1 MDSKLKKQYEK
12 EIDAP
17 FNDGLT
23 GLFNHGFFQIALEGE
38 VKRSQRYGHSFTLA
52 LIDIDSFSL
61 YNKQHG
67 HVQGDYLLKKIARLI
82 KKNLRQS
89 DLAARFSGDVF
100 AVILTK
106 SQADYALAAMER
118 IRKAAEKLSDEDPE
132 GSSVS
137 IGMASHPK
145 DAMHAETLVEM
156 AQEALQKAKARGKNR
171 IHFFQK
177 EKIMEEHRPKIL
189 IVDDDP
195 KNLKLLEAILLP
207 LNFSVIKASNGE
219 EAISMVNRLDVDMV
233 LLDIMMP
240 KMDGYEACRRLKG
253 SEATRLIPVVM
264 VTALDDMEAKI
275 KSIEAGADDFITKPP
290 NKLELLARTKSL
302 INVKKLNN
310 KLISIEDVLFSLA
323 NAVEAKDEYTQGHV
337 WRVSNLAM
345 ALGKKVGLPAGEID
359 ALRFGGILHDIG
371 KIGVPGE
378 ILNKPGPL
386 SDEEWKVIRTHPSTG
401 FKICQPLGKT
411 LGPALEV
418 IRHHHEK
425 LDGSG
430 YPDGLKGE
438 EISKVAR
445 IMSIVDIYDSLIT
458 DRPYRKRLPKKKAI
472 GTLLV
477 EASEGKLDKYMV
489 NVLIKIESE
498 TGKDHIHHA
507 DSSRPSEELDAEL
520 SGKGTPEGE

>member
-1 MDSKLKKQYEK
+1 MDSKLKKHYAK

-17 FNDGLT
+17 FNDCLT

-38 VKRSQRYGHSFTLA
+38 VKRSQRYGYSFTLA
-52 LIDIDSFSL
+52 LVDIDSFSL
-61 YNKQHG
+61 YNKQRS

-82 KKNLRQS
+82 KKNLRKS

-100 AVILTK
+100 ALILTK
-106 SQADYALAAMER
+106 SQTDYALAAMER
-118 IRKAAEKLSDEDPE
+118 IRKAAEKLSDEDSE
-132 GSSVS
+132 TSTVS
-137 IGMASHPK
+137 IGMVSHPR
-145 DAMHAETLVEM
+145 DATHAETLIEM
-156 AQEALQKAKARGKNR
+156 AQEALRKAKARGKNR

-177 EKIMEEHRPKIL
+177 EKIKGDWKPKIL
-189 IVDDDP
+189 VVDDDP
-195 KNLKLLEAILLP
+195 KNIKLLEAILLP
-207 LNFSVIKASNGE
+207 LNFNVIKASDGA
-219 EAISMVNRLDVDMV
+219 EAVSIVNHVDTDMV
-233 LLDIMMP
+233 LMDIMMP

-253 SEATRLIPVVM
+253 SETTRLTPVVM
-264 VTALDDMEAKI
+264 VTALDDMDAKI

-323 NAVEAKDEYTQGHV
+323 NAVEAKDTYTQGHI
-337 WRVSNLAM
+337 WRVSNLAI
-345 ALGKKVGLPAGEID
+345 ALGKKVGLPVGEID
-359 ALRFGGILHDIG
+359 ALRLGGILHDIG

-378 ILNKPGPL
+378 ILNKPAPL
-386 SDEEWKVIRTHPSTG
+386 SDEEWKVIRTHPITG
-401 FKICQPLGKT
+401 FKICKPLGKT

-458 DRPYRKRLPKKKAI
+458 DRPYRKRIPKKKVI
-472 GTLLV
+472 GILLA
-477 EASEGKLDKYMV
+477 EADEGKLDKYLV
-489 NVLIKIESE
+489 KVLIKLECE
-498 TGKDHIHHA
+498 LGGDHRSSS
-507 DSSRPSEELDAEL
+507 DSSQTEEEMM
-520 SGKGTPEGE
+520 PEGE

>member
-1 MDSKLKKQYEK
+1 MDSKLKKQYEE
-12 EIDAP
+12 EINAP
-17 FNDGLT
+17 FTDCLT
-23 GLFNHGFFQIALEGE
+23 GLFNHGFFQIALERE
-38 VKRSQRYGHSFTLA
+38 VKKSQRYGYSFTLA

-61 YNKQHG
+61 YNKQRG
-67 HVQGDYLLKKIARLI
+67 HVHGDQLLKKVAGLI
-82 KKNLRQS
+82 KKSLRKS

-100 AVILTK
+100 AAILTK
-106 SQADYALAAMER
+106 SQADYALSAMER
-118 IRKAAEKLSDEDPE
+118 IRKAVGKLSDEDSMRP
-132 GSSVS
+132 SVS
-137 IGMASHPK
+137 IGMASYPK
-145 DAMHAETLVEM
+145 DATHTETLVEM
-156 AQEALQKAKARGKNR
+156 ANEALRKAKARGKNR

-177 EKIMEEHRPKIL
+177 ENIRENRLPTIL

-195 KNLKLLEAILLP
+195 KNLKLLEATLLP
-207 LNFSVIKASNGE
+207 LKFNVIKASNGE
-219 EAISMVNRLDVDMV
+219 EALSIVVRLDVDMV

-240 KMDGYEACRRLKG
+240 RMNGYEVCRRLKG

-264 VTALDDMEAKI
+264 VTALDDMDAKI
-275 KSIEAGADDFITKPP
+275 KCIEAGADDFITKPP

-310 KLISIEDVLFSLA
+310 KLISVEDVLFSLA
-323 NAVEAKDEYTQGHV
+323 NAVEAKDQYTQGHV

-345 ALGKKVGLPAGEID
+345 AVGRKAGLPAEEID

-371 KIGVPGE
+371 KIGIPGE

-386 SDEEWKVIRTHPSTG
+386 NKDEWEVVRTHPGTG
-401 FKICQPLGKT
+401 FKICQPLGKI

-458 DRPYRKRLPKKKAI
+458 DRPYRKRLPKKQVI
-472 GTLLV
+472 GSLLA
-477 EASEGKLDKYMV
+477 EADDGKLDKYLV
-489 NVLIKIESE
+489 KILIKLESE
-498 TGKDHIHHA
+498 LGRDHSHLDDVSYPTGEMI
-507 DSSRPSEELDAEL
+507 S
-520 SGKGTPEGE
+520 EGE